1 MRLLPKIIKASEYV
15 TIKNGNA
22 FPSNNPSL
30 SPSVKKSDERMQS
43 DPEEEHRA
51 ILNQAFQKAQ
61 QIMEAAQNY
70 SANKV
75 KESTQRM
82 NGEAAL
88 VMAQSREE
96 GYRKGFAEGKKDGNE
111 QGYREGYQDGFQ
123 KAEDENKATL
133 DELAGMLETVERM
146 KTEILQRF
154 EDDIKQLSFAIAE
167 KVIRKEISLDAK
179 AMQSII
185 VKAMDSYRNQEWVR
199 INVSPNT
206 KSLLADSSLLKALQE
221 VSDNVKIEA
230 FAEMNDGDCKI
241 EMQNQLI
248 DAGVD
253 TQLNNIKNE
262 LQI

>member
-1 MRLLPKIIKASEYV
+1 MPKIIKASEYV

-22 FPSNNPSL
+22 FPSNNSSLKKPSEAKAAK
-30 SPSVKKSDERMQS
+30 P

-51 ILNQAFQKAQ
+51 ILNHAFQKAQ

-75 KESTQRM
+75 KESTERM

-88 VMAQSREE
+88 LMARSREE
-96 GYRKGFAEGKKDGNE
+96 GYRKGFAEGRTKGSE

-123 KAEDENKATL
+123 KAENDNKAVL
-133 DELAGMLETVERM
+133 DELSGMLETVEAR
-146 KTEILQRF
+146 KEEILQRF
-154 EDDIKQLSFAIAE
+154 ESDITRLSLAIAE
-167 KVIRKEISLDAK
+167 KIIKKEISLDAK
-179 AMQSII
+179 AIQSII
-185 VKAMDSYRNQEWVR
+185 IKAIDSYRNQEWVR
-199 INVSPNT
+199 IYVSPNT
-206 KSLLADSSLLKALQE
+206 KTLLADTTLIKDLQE

-230 FAEMNDGDCKI
+230 SAEMKDGDCKI
-241 EMQNQLI
+241 EMPNQMI

>member
-30 SPSVKKSDERMQS
+30 KKTAETAKP
-43 DPEEEHRA
+43 DPEAEHRA

-75 KESTQRM
+75 KESTERM

-88 VMAQSREE
+88 VMARSREE
-96 GYRKGFAEGKKDGNE
+96 GYRKGFAEGRTKGSE

-123 KAEDENKATL
+123 KAENDNKAVL
-133 DELAGMLETVERM
+133 DELSGMLETVEAR
-146 KTEILQRF
+146 KEEILQRF
-154 EDDIKQLSFAIAE
+154 ESDITRLSFAIAE
-167 KVIRKEISLDAK
+167 KIIKKEISLDEK
-179 AMQSII
+179 AIQSII
-185 VKAMDSYRNQEWVR
+185 TKAIDSYRNQEWVR
-199 INVSPNT
+199 IYVSPNT
-206 KSLLADSSLLKALQE
+206 KTLLADTTLIKDLQE

-230 FAEMNDGDCKI
+230 SAEMKDGDCKI
-241 EMQNQLI
+241 EMPNQMI